1 MKYTAY
7 LCGRNQLKLNMIRKP
22 RKTTADSLKKSLG
35 EIRECLNESVPNF
48 TKKEMVGIKFS
59 RVGTRYHI
67 ENAPVPP
74 NDKVGVQ
81 LERSFN
87 DFMKKLKVNYGGMK
101 LEGSM
106 LLGTKS
112 DMFLVGY
119 NNFERKGKNLTKKGH
134 SIEGVL

>member
-1 MKYTAY
+1 
-7 LCGRNQLKLNMIRKP
+7 MIKKP
-22 RKTTADSLKKSLG
+22 RKTTATSLKKSLG

-48 TKKEMVGIKFS
+48 DKKEIVGLKFS
-59 RVGTRYHI
+59 RMGTRYHI

-74 NDKVGVQ
+74 SDKIGVQ

-87 DFMKKLKVNYGGMK
+87 DFMRKLKVNYDGVK

-106 LLGTKS
+106 VLGTKT

-119 NNFERKGKNLTKKGH
+119 NNFERKGKDLTKKGH

>member
-1 MKYTAY
+1 
-7 LCGRNQLKLNMIRKP
+7 MIKKP
-22 RKTTADSLKKSLG
+22 RKTTATLLKKSLG

-48 TKKEMVGIKFS
+48 DKKEIVGLKFS
-59 RVGTRYHI
+59 RMGTRYHI

-74 NDKVGVQ
+74 SDKIGVQ

-87 DFMKKLKVNYGGMK
+87 DFMRKLKVNYDGVK

-106 LLGTKS
+106 VLGTKT

>member
-1 MKYTAY
+1 
-7 LCGRNQLKLNMIRKP
+7 MIRKP
-22 RKTTADSLKKSLG
+22 RKDTAKSLKKSLI

-48 TKKEMVGIKFS
+48 NKKEMVGIKFS

-67 ENAPVPP
+67 ENAPIPP
-74 NDKVGVQ
+74 SDKIGVQ

-106 LLGTKS
+106 LIGTSK

-119 NNFERKGKNLTKKGH
+119 NNYERKGKNLTKKGH

>member
-1 MKYTAY
+1 
-7 LCGRNQLKLNMIRKP
+7 MIRKP
-22 RKTTADSLKKSLG
+22 RKSTATSLKKSL
-35 EIRECLNESVPNF
+35 EQIRECLNESVPHF
-48 TKKEMVGIKFS
+48 DKKEMVGIKFS

-74 NDKVGVQ
+74 SDKIGLQ

-106 LLGTKS
+106 LIGTKK

-119 NNFERKGKNLTKKGH
+119 NNYERKGKNLTKKGH
-134 SIEGVL
+134 SIEGIL

>member
-1 MKYTAY
+1 
-7 LCGRNQLKLNMIRKP
+7 MIRKP
-22 RKTTADSLKKSLG
+22 RKTTATSLKKSLN
-35 EIRECLNESVPNF
+35 EIRECLNESVPGF
-48 TKKEMVGIKFS
+48 EKKEMVGIKFS

-67 ENAPVPP
+67 ENAPIPP
-74 NDKVGVQ
+74 SDKVGVQ

-87 DFMKKLKVNYGGMK
+87 DFMKKLKVTYGGMK

-106 LLGTKS
+106 LLGTKE

-119 NNFERKGKNLTKKGH
+119 NNYEKKGKNLTKKGH